1 MLKNPQNLDFAESE
15 ERGGKT
21 QKQTEFVLSISLL
34 SEQVT
39 LDCISLF
46 RRFAPYKSDS
56 RHHAARR
63 HKATFNTT
71 SAYACRLFLR
81 LWLLLLKSYR
91 FFGVAPAALIQG

>member
-56 RHHAARR
+56 RHHAAKRR
-63 HKATFNTT
+63 LIYQKTAMPF
-71 SAYACRLFLR
+71 SFIYGGFCRF
-81 LWLLLLKSYR
+81 S
-91 FFGVAPAALIQG
+91 

>member
-56 RHHAARR
+56 RHHGGKTPPNFSENGIAVFFYLWRVLPLFV
-63 HKATFNTT
+63 KAGFHEFFNKC
-71 SAYACRLFLR
+71 Y
-81 LWLLLLKSYR
+81 
-91 FFGVAPAALIQG
+91 